1 MLIVSQ
7 LFDKRL
13 SIKCH
18 YLYKDRIRKIPTAY
32 FNPVL
37 KQWIIEPYMLGT
49 LEKEFDGE
57 IVYKTP
63 RWVILNQPMPDMSEM
78 YKISDESI
86 QCPDMKLKPYDY
98 QNYGI
103 RFMIDKL
110 LKYNMV
116 LNSDDVG
123 IGKTIQ
129 TIGTFKWF
137 IENKGYTK
145 ILIICKKSIKSQWK
159 SEIKKFT
166 DLDKDFVITYTG
178 ETKQKRKIAYQEF
191 NNANKGIL
199 ITNYHNFLNDADVIK
214 CLCFD
219 MVVIDEVHEVKARLG
234 KLNNNISSA
243 VRGVPIIFLTGTPI
257 MSKPEDLFGI
267 LQIAD
272 PGYFGEWRQFSKK
285 YLVSGVTRFGAE
297 IIGAKNLN
305 ELRSKVQNIL
315 IRRTEY
321 EVSIQLP
328 KTNIIKK
335 SCEMDSVQIKLMNMI
350 SEETMDI
357 QNQMSRLRDKNGKI
371 TNQTLYDILD
381 GKSKGLIAARQA
393 ACTDP
398 RMFLFSNSKAMK
410 DKYGI
415 EVPKNYK
422 MSDKMESTIDIVEDI
437 IQSGNKVIIFSK
449 FKVSAILIGE
459 YINKK
464 FKVPIL
470 MYTGTENQD
479 VRDNN
484 VKLFNENENFPVLIG
499 TDAMSAGLNL
509 QIAKFVIN
517 IDQPD
522 TYAIK
527 TQRIGRAR
535 RAGSQF
541 DNVIVYDM
549 ITSSTDSVKSKD
561 EERLENIEK
570 NKDLSDALVSID
582 NSQRQALMN
591 AMKTGG

>member
-1 MLIVSQ
+1 MLIVNQ
-7 LFDKRL
+7 LPDKRL

-18 YLYKDRIRKIPTAY
+18 YFYKDRLRNIPTAY

-37 KQWIIEPYMLGT
+37 KQWIIESYMLGV
-49 LEKEFDGE
+49 LEQKFEGE
-57 IVYKTP
+57 LVYKTP
-63 RWVILNQPMPDMSEM
+63 RWVILGQPMPDMSEM
-78 YKISDESI
+78 YKISDKDI
-86 QCPDMKLKPYDY
+86 KCPDLKLKPYDY

-137 IENKGYTK
+137 IENKGYNK
-145 ILIICKKSIKSQWK
+145 ILIICKKSIKTQWK

-166 DLDKDFVITYTG
+166 DLDKDFVISCTG
-178 ETKQKRKIAYQEF
+178 ETQKKRMQAYKEF
-191 NNANKGIL
+191 NSAKKAIL
-199 ITNYHNFLNDADVIK
+199 ITNYHNFLNDTDTIK
-214 CLCFD
+214 LLYYD
-219 MVVIDEVHEVKARLG
+219 MVVIDEVHEVKARTG
-234 KLNNNISSA
+234 KLNNNIAS
-243 VRGVPIIFLTGTPI
+243 VVKGTPVIFLTGTPV

-267 LQIAD
+267 VQISD
-272 PGYFGEWRQFSKK
+272 PDYFGPWKDFSKK
-285 YLVSGVTRFGAE
+285 YLVGANTRFGWE
-297 IIGAKNLN
+297 YVGAKNLN
-305 ELRSKVQNIL
+305 ELRDKVQDIL

-335 SCEMDSVQIKLMNMI
+335 SCEMDSVQVKLMSMI
-350 SEETMDI
+350 AEESAEI
-357 QNQMSRLRDKNGKI
+357 QNKLSQLKDKDGKI
-371 TNQTLYDILD
+371 KNQQLYEMLD

-398 RMFLFSNSKAMK
+398 RMFLFSNSKAMRE
-410 DKYGI
+410 KYGVEI
-415 EVPKNYK
+415 PKNYK

-449 FKVSAILIGE
+449 FRTSANLIGE

-464 FKVPIL
+464 FKIPIL

-479 VRDNN
+479 VRDEN
-484 VKLFNENENFPVLIG
+484 VRLFNESENHPVLIG

-509 QIAKFVIN
+509 QVAKFVIN
-517 IDQPD
+517 LDQPD
-522 TYAIK
+522 TFAIK

-549 ITSSTDSVKSKD
+549 ITSNFDNIRSKD

-570 NKDLSDALVSID
+570 NKDVSDALVSID
-582 NSQRQALMN
+582 SSQRQALIN
-591 AMKTGG
+591 AMKEG